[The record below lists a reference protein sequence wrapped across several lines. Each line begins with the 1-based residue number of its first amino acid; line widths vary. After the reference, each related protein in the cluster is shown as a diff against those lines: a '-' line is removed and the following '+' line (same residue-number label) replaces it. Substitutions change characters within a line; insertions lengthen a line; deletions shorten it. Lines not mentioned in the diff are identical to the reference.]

1 MKQDFIYYRVV
12 VVLLLITTF
21 FLFCKKNC
29 TDDTPP
35 VLSVPFVDV
44 TKTRTLLPFG
54 ILLNMS
60 TGALNPAY
68 EIILTDTTLNVVAS
82 LQFTVERIEKNPAP
96 QTDYAVMGKTS
107 SHSKYKIEYDH
118 IVNVAVHEGQVLQPG
133 DLIGRIGEGG
143 RTELQINKC
152 LDDRDNGNYDAICP
166 STFGTTAFNQA
177 FEQARLLSNSR
188 SGRSDTTTCVK
199 QTVKP

>member
-1 MKQDFIYYRVV
+1 MKHDSIHCKLV
-12 VVLLLITTF
+12 VVLFLIPTVI
-21 FLFCKKNC
+21 LSCKKANC

-44 TKTRTLLPFG
+44 TKTRMFLPFG

-68 EIILTDTTLNVVAS
+68 EIIMTDTTLNVVAS
-82 LQFTVERIEKNPAP
+82 LQFTIERIEKNPAP

-133 DLIGRIGEGG
+133 ELIGRIGEGG

-152 LDDRDNGNYDAICP
+152 LDDKDNGNYDAICP
-166 STFGTTAFNQA
+166 STF
-177 FEQARLLSNSR
+177 
-188 SGRSDTTTCVK
+188 
-199 QTVKP
+199 